1 MPPPELSP
9 HVGQGAVRGTHA
21 GAAAACRSAMGA
33 NAGAAALDAIRPA
46 IGGGTVGNGQAG
58 DGELDAVNGGGAGH
72 RVRCGLLWNCSR

>member
-1 MPPPELSP
+1 
-9 HVGQGAVRGTHA
+9 
-21 GAAAACRSAMGA
+21 MGA

-58 DGELDAVNGGGAGH
+58 DGELDAVDGGGAGH